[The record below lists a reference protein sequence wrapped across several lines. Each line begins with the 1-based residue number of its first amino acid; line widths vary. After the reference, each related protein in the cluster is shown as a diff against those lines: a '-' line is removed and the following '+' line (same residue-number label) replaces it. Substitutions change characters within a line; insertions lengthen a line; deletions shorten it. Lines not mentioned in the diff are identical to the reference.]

1 MTFLALVL
9 NKPIVLIAFRSDS
22 SPKSIIW
29 RGFLMRSN
37 NGRVAMLTLA
47 SVAWADSTTATSS
60 W

>member
-37 NGRVAMLTLA
+37 NRRVAMLTLA